1 MPFMPLLK
9 NNSFINDTWA
19 SVADDDVIADGA
31 RVIISLERL
40 QKDWDSLA
48 KHTGL
53 LGVVVPN
60 TADEKALHPYFSQL
74 ALVVVNFPAFT
85 DGRSYSQVRQLRLDG
100 YRGEI
105 RATGNILPDQL
116 QFMLQ
121 VGVDSFE
128 VSERFTL
135 EDWQKAAQQMQLTYQ
150 LGYNRA
156 GVEREVWAQRHQGF
170 AAWEEQPHAG

>member
-1 MPFMPLLK
+1 MPLLK
-9 NNSFINDTWA
+9 NNSFINDNWVA
-19 SVADDDVIADGA
+19 VADDDVIADGA
-31 RVIISLERL
+31 RVIVSLLRL
-40 QKDWDSLA
+40 QRDWDTLA
-48 KHTGL
+48 RHTGM
-53 LGVVVPN
+53 LGVVLPN
-60 TADEKALHPYFSQL
+60 NADERALAPYFAQV

-85 DGRSYSQVRQLRLDG
+85 DGRSYSQARQLRLDG

-128 VSERFTL
+128 VSDRFTL

-150 LGYNRA
+150 LGYNRT
-156 GVEREVWAQRHQGF
+156 GVEREVWSQRHQGF

>member
-1 MPFMPLLK
+1 
-9 NNSFINDTWA
+9 
-19 SVADDDVIADGA
+19 
-31 RVIISLERL
+31 
-40 QKDWDSLA
+40 
-48 KHTGL
+48 
-53 LGVVVPN
+53 
-60 TADEKALHPYFSQL
+60 
-74 ALVVVNFPAFT
+74 
-85 DGRSYSQVRQLRLDG
+85 LRLDG

-128 VSERFTL
+128 VSDRFTL
-135 EDWQKAAQQMQLTYQ
+135 EVWQKAAQQMQLTYQ

>member
-1 MPFMPLLK
+1 MPLLK
-9 NNSFINDTWA
+9 NNSFIKDAWIT
-19 SVADDDVIADGA
+19 VGDDEAIAESA
-31 RVIISLERL
+31 RVVVSLTRL
-40 QKDWDSLA
+40 QRDWDVLA
-48 KHTGL
+48 RHTGL
-53 LGVVVPN
+53 LGVTIPN
-60 TADEKALHPYFSQL
+60 SADERSLAPYFAQIS
-74 ALVVVNFPAFT
+74 LVVVSFPTFT
-85 DGRSYSQVRQLRLDG
+85 DGRSYSQARQLRLDG

-128 VSERFTL
+128 VSERFSL

-150 LGYNRA
+150 LGYNRT
-156 GVEREVWAQRHQGF
+156 GVEREVWSQRHQGF

>member
-1 MPFMPLLK
+1 MPLLK
-9 NNSFINDTWA
+9 NNSFINDTW
-19 SVADDDVIADGA
+19 VVVGDEDEIADGA
-31 RVIISLERL
+31 RIIISMARL
-40 QKDWDSLA
+40 QRDWDTLA
-48 KHTGL
+48 RHTGL
-53 LGVVVPN
+53 VGVSIPN
-60 TADEKALHPYFSQL
+60 TADERALAPYYAQI
-74 ALVVVNFPAFT
+74 ALIVVSFPAFT

-128 VSERFTL
+128 VGDRFKL

>member
-1 MPFMPLLK
+1 MQLLK
-9 NNSFINDTWA
+9 NNSFIRDAWITLG
-19 SVADDDVIADGA
+19 DDDAIADGA
-31 RVIISLERL
+31 RVVVSLVRL
-40 QKDWDSLA
+40 QRDWDTLA
-48 KHTGL
+48 RHTGL
-53 LGVVVPN
+53 LGVVIPN
-60 TADEKALHPYFSQL
+60 NADEKALAPYFSQVS
-74 ALVVVNFPAFT
+74 LVVVNFPAFT
-85 DGRSYSQVRQLRLDG
+85 DGRSYSQARQLRLDG

-128 VSERFTL
+128 VGDRFTL
-135 EDWQKAAQQMQLTYQ
+135 EEWQKAAQHMHLTYQ

-156 GVEREVWAQRHQGF
+156 GVEREVWSQRHQGF

>member
-1 MPFMPLLK
+1 MPLLK
-9 NNSFINDTWA
+9 NNSFINDTWN
-19 SVADDDVIADGA
+19 VVGDDDAITDGA
-31 RVIISLERL
+31 RVIISLIRL
-40 QKDWDSLA
+40 QRDWDTLA
-48 KHTGL
+48 RHTGL
-53 LGVVVPN
+53 LGVSIPN
-60 TADEKALHPYFSQL
+60 NADERALAPYFSQL
-74 ALVVVNFPAFT
+74 ALIVVSFPAFT

-121 VGVDSFE
+121 VGVDSFD
-128 VSERFTL
+128 VTERFAL
-135 EDWQKAAQQMQLTYQ
+135 EDWQKAAQQMHLTYQ

>member
-1 MPFMPLLK
+1 MPLLK
-9 NNSFINDTWA
+9 NNSFIRDAWITLG
-19 SVADDDVIADGA
+19 DDDAIADGA
-31 RVIISLERL
+31 RVVVSLVRL
-40 QKDWDSLA
+40 QRDWDTLA
-48 KHTGL
+48 RHTGL
-53 LGVVVPN
+53 LGVVIPN
-60 TADEKALHPYFSQL
+60 NADEKALAPYFSQVS
-74 ALVVVNFPAFT
+74 LVVVNFPAFT
-85 DGRSYSQVRQLRLDG
+85 DGRSYSQARQLRLDG

-128 VSERFTL
+128 VGDRFTL
-135 EDWQKAAQQMQLTYQ
+135 EEWQKAAQHMHLTYQ

-156 GVEREVWAQRHQGF
+156 GVEREVWSQRHQGF

>member
-1 MPFMPLLK
+1 MPLLK
-9 NNSFINDTWA
+9 NNSFVNDPWI
-19 SVADDDVIADGA
+19 VIADDEAISDAG
-31 RVIISLERL
+31 RVIVSLARL
-40 QKDWDSLA
+40 QKDWDQLA

-53 LGVVVPN
+53 LGVQLPN
-60 TADEKALHPYFSQL
+60 NADEKALTPYAAQL
-74 ALVVVNFPAFT
+74 ALIVVNFPAFT
-85 DGRSYSQVRQLRLDG
+85 DGRSYSQARQLRKDG
-100 YRGEI
+100 YRGEV

-128 VSERFTL
+128 VSDRFTL
-135 EDWQKAAQQMQLTYQ
+135 EDWQKAALHMQLTYQ
-150 LGYNRA
+150 LGYHRQ

>member
-1 MPFMPLLK
+1 MPLLK
-9 NNSFINDTWA
+9 NNSFVNDPW
-19 SVADDDVIADGA
+19 VVVGDDDAIEDGA
-31 RVIISLERL
+31 RVIVSLLRL
-40 QKDWDSLA
+40 QRDWDMLA
-48 KHTGL
+48 RHTGL
-53 LGVVVPN
+53 LGVIIPN
-60 TADEKALHPYFSQL
+60 SADERSLAPYFAQL
-74 ALVVVNFPAFT
+74 ALVVVAFPAFT

-105 RATGNILPDQL
+105 RAIGNILPDQL

-128 VSERFTL
+128 VSDRFTL
-135 EDWQKAAQQMQLTYQ
+135 EAWQKAAQQMQLTYQ

-156 GVEREVWAQRHQGF
+156 SVEREVWAQRHQGF

>member
-1 MPFMPLLK
+1 MPLLK
-9 NNSFINDTWA
+9 NNNFINDTWNA
-19 SVADDDVIADGA
+19 VGDDDVISEGA
-31 RVIISLERL
+31 RVIVSLTRL
-40 QKDWDSLA
+40 QRDWDTLA
-48 KHTGL
+48 RHTGM
-53 LGVVVPN
+53 LGVVIPN
-60 TADEKALHPYFSQL
+60 NADERALAPYFAQV

-85 DGRSYSQVRQLRLDG
+85 DGRSYSQARQLRLDG

-128 VSERFTL
+128 VSERFAL

-156 GVEREVWAQRHQGF
+156 GVEREVWSQRHQGF

>member
-1 MPFMPLLK
+1 MPLLK
-9 NNSFINDTWA
+9 NNSFINDTW
-19 SVADDDVIADGA
+19 VTIADDDVIADGA
-31 RVIISLERL
+31 RVIVSLARL
-40 QKDWDSLA
+40 QRDWDTLA
-48 KHTGL
+48 RHTGM
-53 LGVVVPN
+53 LGVVIPN
-60 TADEKALHPYFSQL
+60 NADERALAPYFAQV

-85 DGRSYSQVRQLRLDG
+85 DGRSYSQARQLRLDG

-128 VSERFTL
+128 VSDRFTL

-156 GVEREVWAQRHQGF
+156 GVEREVWSQRHQGF

>member
-1 MPFMPLLK
+1 MPLLK
-9 NNSFINDTWA
+9 NNSFINDPWT
-19 SVADDDVIADGA
+19 VVGDDDAIADGT
-31 RVIISLERL
+31 RVIISLVRL
-40 QKDWDSLA
+40 QRDWDTLA
-48 KHTGL
+48 RHTGL
-53 LGVVVPN
+53 LGVAIPN
-60 TADEKALHPYFSQL
+60 NADERSLAPYFSQL
-74 ALVVVNFPAFT
+74 ALVVVTFPAFT
-85 DGRSYSQVRQLRLDG
+85 DGRSYSQVRQLRMDG

-121 VGVDSFE
+121 VGVDSFD
-128 VSERFTL
+128 VSDRFTL
-135 EDWQKAAQQMQLTYQ
+135 EDWQKAAQLMKLTYQ